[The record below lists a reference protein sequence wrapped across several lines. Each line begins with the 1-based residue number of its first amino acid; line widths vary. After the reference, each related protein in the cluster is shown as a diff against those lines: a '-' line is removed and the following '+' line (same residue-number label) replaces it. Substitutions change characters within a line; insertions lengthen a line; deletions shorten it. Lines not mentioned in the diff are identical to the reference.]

1 MKRFAVVVCILALSL
16 AIPLRHA
23 LAQRGGGPPR
33 ADGPRIEGP
42 FKDIRWRQIG
52 PFRGGRVLAVA
63 GVTSQPQVYYFGA
76 TGGGVFKT
84 TDGGATW
91 IPVSDGQFAT
101 GDVGAIAVAESDPNV
116 IYVGMGE
123 ACIRGNASPGD
134 GVYKSVDAGKTW
146 KNIGLKDTQQ
156 IGRIMIDPRNANVV
170 FVAALG
176 HQFGPNEERG
186 VFKTTDGG
194 ATWKK
199 VLSRGPKAGA
209 VDLSMDPN
217 NPNVIYAGFWEVY
230 RTPYSLES
238 GGPGSGLWKSTDGGE
253 TWTDLSARP
262 GMPKGPLGRV
272 GVAVSPAN
280 PQRVYALVEAAEGG
294 AFRSDNGGDTWI
306 RVNPSNEIRQR
317 AWYYT
322 HIFADPKNQDTV
334 YFLNVNFFRSTDG
347 GRTLQPIR
355 PPHGDNH
362 GLWIAPNDP
371 QRMIES
377 NDGGATISFNGGRSW
392 STEDNQP
399 TAQFYRVA
407 LDNDFPY
414 HAYGAQQDNST
425 VKTATRGRG
434 GITERD
440 WYDVGG
446 GESGWIAPDPRDTT
460 IVYAGSYGNLIT
472 RFDAK
477 AGTLRNV
484 NPWPDNP
491 MGHPASDLKYRFQW
505 SFPIVISPHDPTVI
519 YAGANMVF
527 KSTDEGQS
535 WTIISPD
542 LTRNDKSRQGSS
554 GGPIT
559 KDNTSIEYYDTIF
572 TINESP
578 ITKGLIWVGSD
589 DGMIHLTRDNGK
601 TWQDVTPPESMIP
614 KWAQINAIDPSP
626 HDPGTAWV
634 AATLYKA
641 DDFHPYMY
649 KTTDY
654 GKTWT
659 KITTGI
665 PENHFTRVVREDPNR
680 KGLLFAGTEFGIYVS
695 YDSGD
700 HWQSIQ
706 LNLPVVPITD
716 LAFHKRDDELV
727 VATQGR
733 AFWVMDDMN
742 LLYEIR
748 GQTPTEDAKLFAPK
762 RAFRETGG
770 GRGGGGGGAP
780 GAAVGSNPPGGV
792 VVEYYLKNRPQGEV
806 TLEFVDSSGKSVN
819 KYTSRAPER
828 AREEGLAEGIAE
840 QESNFNPFAS
850 PGPARVPAQQGMNRF
865 IWDMR
870 YPDATVF
877 PNMILWAGNTRGPV
891 AIPGNYQVKLTVD
904 GKTQSVPF
912 TIVRDPRLKTTPQEY
927 QAQLAL
933 ALQIRDKLS
942 QTNQTVIDIREAKKQ
957 LGEYVSLWRDNPNA
971 KPIVDKAKELTEKLS
986 GVESE
991 LYQVKNQAAEDP
1003 LNYPIKLNNRLAALL
1018 GVVQQND
1025 AGPTRQTTGVYE
1037 EVATETNAQLAA
1049 ARKLLTDEIA
1059 AFNKMVK
1066 DANIPA
1072 VTVKGAQAPK

>member
-1 MKRFAVVVCILALSL
+1 MKRRSLLLFLLALTIHSL
-16 AIPLRHA
+16 D
-23 LAQRGGGPPR
+23 AQGRGGRG
-33 ADGPRIEGP
+33 AESSAPRIEGP
-42 FKDIRWRQIG
+42 FKDIRWREIG
-52 PFRGGRVLAVA
+52 PFRGGRVLAVS

-84 TDGGATW
+84 TDGGASW
-91 IPVSDGQFAT
+91 VPVSDGQFAN
-101 GDVGAIAVAESDPNV
+101 GDVGAIAVAESDPNT

-134 GVYKSVDAGKTW
+134 GVYKSTDAGKTW
-146 KNIGLKDTQQ
+146 KNVGLKDTQQ
-156 IGRIMIDPRNANVV
+156 IGRVVIDPRNANVV
-170 FVAALG
+170 YVAALG
-176 HQFGPNEERG
+176 HQFGPNDQRG

-194 ATWKK
+194 ATWKQ
-199 VLSRGPKAGA
+199 VLTRGPKAGA
-209 VDLSMDPN
+209 VDLSLDPN
-217 NPNVIYAGFWEVY
+217 NPNTIYAAFWEVY

-238 GGPGSGLWKSTDGGE
+238 GGPGSGLFKSVDGGE
-253 TWTDLSARP
+253 TWTELTQKP
-262 GMPKGPLGRV
+262 GMPKGTWGRV

-280 PQRVYALVEAAEGG
+280 PQRVYALIEANDGG
-294 AFRSDNGGDTWI
+294 AYRSDNGGDNWI
-306 RVNPSNEIRQR
+306 RVNNSAEIRQR

-322 HIFADPKNQDTV
+322 HIFADPKNADVV
-334 YFLNVNFFRSTDG
+334 YYLNVNFYRSTDG
-347 GRTLQPIR
+347 GRNLNFIN

-371 QRMIES
+371 NRMIES
-377 NDGGATISFNGGRSW
+377 NDGGANITTNGGRSW
-392 STEDNQP
+392 SSIMNQP

-425 VKTATRGRG
+425 VRIATRGRG
-434 GITERD
+434 GITEKD

-446 GESGWIAPDPRDTT
+446 GESGWIAPDPRDTS

-477 AGTLRNV
+477 AGTLRNI

-505 SFPIVISPHDPTVI
+505 SFPIIISPHYPTVI
-519 YAGANMVF
+519 YAGANMMF

-535 WTIISPD
+535 WTVISGD

-589 DGMIHLTRDNGK
+589 DGLIHLSRDNGK
-601 TWQDVTPPESMIP
+601 TWQNVTPPESIIP

-649 KTTDY
+649 RTTDY

-659 KITTGI
+659 KIVTGI

-680 KGLLFAGTEFGIYVS
+680 KGFLFAGTEFGIYVS

-733 AFWVMDDMN
+733 AFWIMDDLG
-742 LLYEIR
+742 LLNEIR
-748 GQTPTEDAKLFAPK
+748 GQTPTEDVKLYKPRNAI
-762 RAFRETGG
+762 RETGG
-770 GRGGGGGGAP
+770 GRGGGGRANVAAGA
-780 GAAVGSNPPGGV
+780 NPPGGAV
-792 VVEYYLKNRPQGEV
+792 IEYFLKNRPQGEL
-806 TLEFVDSSGKSVN
+806 TIEFLDGSGKSVN
-819 KYTSRAPER
+819 KYSSKTQER
-828 AREEGLAEGIAE
+828 AAEEEGIAE
-840 QESNFNPFAS
+840 AEAEPRPFAG
-850 PGPARVPAQQGMNRF
+850 GPARAPAQQGMNRF
-865 IWDMR
+865 VWDMR
-870 YPDATVF
+870 YPDATTF
-877 PNMILWAGNTRGPV
+877 PHMILWAGNTRGPV
-891 AIPGNYQVKLTVD
+891 AIPGSYTVRLTVD
-904 GKTQSVPF
+904 GKTQTQTF
-912 TIVRDPRLKTTPQEY
+912 NILRDPRLKTTPEQY
-927 QAQLAL
+927 SSQLAL

-942 QTNQTVIDIREAKKQ
+942 QTNQAVIDIRETKKQ
-957 LGEYVSLWRDNPNA
+957 LGEYVTLWKDNPAA
-971 KPIVDKAKELTEKLS
+971 KKIVDTAKELTEKLTA
-986 GVESE
+986 VESE
-991 LYQVKNQAAEDP
+991 LYQVKNQASEDP
-1003 LNYPIKLNNRLAALL
+1003 LNYPIKLNNRLAALS

-1025 AGPTRQTTGVYE
+1025 AGPTKQTNMVYE
-1037 EVATETNAQLAA
+1037 EVASEVNVQLNV
-1049 ARKLLTDEIA
+1049 ARKLLTDDVA
-1059 AFNKMVK
+1059 AFNKLVK

-1072 VTVKGAQAPK
+1072 VSVKSAK

>member
-1 MKRFAVVVCILALSL
+1 MNRL
-16 AIPLRHA
+16 PLLIA
-23 LAQRGGGPPR
+23 TCAFIFSFQPNLDAQGRGGRGLPGG
-33 ADGPRIEGP
+33 APRIEGP
-42 FKDIRWRQIG
+42 MRDIRWREIG
-52 PFRGGRVLAVA
+52 PFRGGRVLAVT
-63 GVTSQPQVYYFGA
+63 GVTSQPDVYYFGA

-84 TDGGATW
+84 TDAGATW
-91 IPVSDGQFAT
+91 IPVSDGQFAN
-101 GDVGAIAVAESDPNV
+101 GDVGSIAVAESDPNV

-134 GVYKSVDAGKTW
+134 GVYKSTDAGRTW
-146 KNIGLKDTQQ
+146 KNVGLKDTQQ
-156 IGRIMIDPRNANVV
+156 IGKVIVNPKDPNTV

-176 HQFGPNEERG
+176 HQFGPNEQRG
-186 VFKTTDGG
+186 VFKSTDGG
-194 ATWKK
+194 ATWRQ
-199 VLSRGPKAGA
+199 VLTRGPKAGA
-209 VDLSMDPN
+209 VDLSMDSN
-217 NPNVIYAGFWEVY
+217 NPNVIYAAFWEVY

-253 TWTDLSARP
+253 TWKDLSKNP
-262 GMPKGPLGRV
+262 GMPKGLQGRV
-272 GVAVSPAN
+272 GVSVSPAN
-280 PQRVYALVEAAEGG
+280 PQRVYALVEADDGG
-294 AFRSDNGGDTWI
+294 AFVSNNGGDTWT
-306 RVNPSNEIRQR
+306 RVNSSNEIRQR

-322 HIFADPKNQDTV
+322 HVLADPKNENTV

-347 GRTLQPIR
+347 GRSLSPIR

-377 NDGGATISFNGGRSW
+377 NDGGATISLNGGRSW

-407 LDNDFPY
+407 LDSDFPY

-425 VKTATRGRG
+425 VRIATRGRG
-434 GITERD
+434 GITDKD

-446 GESGWIAPDPRDTT
+446 GESGWIAPDPRDTA

-472 RFDAK
+472 RFDAHT
-477 AGTLRNV
+477 GTLRNI

-505 SFPIVISPHDPTVI
+505 SFPIIISPHDPAVI
-519 YAGANMVF
+519 YAGANVMF

-535 WTIISPD
+535 WTAISGD
-542 LTRNDKSRQGSS
+542 LTRNDRSRQGSS

-626 HDPGTAWV
+626 FDPGTAYV

-641 DDFHPYMY
+641 DDFKPYMY
-649 KTTDY
+649 KTSDF

-659 KITTGI
+659 KIVNGI
-665 PENHFTRVVREDPNR
+665 PNDHFTRVVREDPNR

-716 LAFHKRDDELV
+716 LGFHKREDELV

-733 AFWVMDDMN
+733 AFWVMDD
-742 LLYEIR
+742 LGHLWDLK
-748 GQTPTEDAKLFAPK
+748 GQAPSDDIKIFKPKTVMRTE
-762 RAFRETGG
+762 GG
-770 GRGGGGGGAP
+770 GRGGGGGRA
-780 GAAVGSNPPGGV
+780 GAAVGQNPPAGAV
-792 VVEYYLKNRPQGEV
+792 IEYWLKDRPQGEL
-806 TLEFVDSSGKSVN
+806 TLEFLDSKGATVN
-819 KYTSRAPER
+819 KYSSRSQDR
-828 AREEGLAEGIAE
+828 RSTEEQGMAE
-840 QESNFNPFAS
+840 QEAEFNPFARGAA
-850 PGPARVPAQQGMNRF
+850 PRAPAQQGMNRF
-865 IWDMR
+865 VWDLH
-870 YPDATVF
+870 YADATVF
-877 PNMILWAGNTRGPV
+877 PNMILWAGSTRGPIIV
-891 AIPGNYQVKLTVD
+891 PGNYSVKLTVD
-904 GKTQSVPF
+904 GKTQTQSF
-912 TIVRDPRLKTTPQEY
+912 TVVLDPRFHTSPQALN
-927 QAQLAL
+927 AQLAL
-933 ALQIRDKLS
+933 AIQIRDKLS
-942 QTNQTVIDIREAKKQ
+942 QTNQAVIDIREAKKQ
-957 LGEYVSLWRDNPNA
+957 LGEYISLWKDVPAAKKVVDNA
-971 KPIVDKAKELTEKLS
+971 QDLTKRLS
-986 GVESE
+986 SVEEE

-1003 LNYPIKLNNRLAALL
+1003 LNYPIKLNNRIAALL
-1018 GVVQQND
+1018 GVVEGTD
-1025 AGPTRQTTGVYE
+1025 TAPTRQSEAVNE
-1037 EVATETNAQLAA
+1037 ELSTEVNVQLRA
-1049 ARKLLTDEIA
+1049 ARKLLTDDIA

-1072 VTVKGAQAPK
+1072 VTVKSGVQ